1 MAQKLSRNIMAELG
15 GAAGTGLGA
24 GLQSLTQ
31 QLVTQKAMDR
41 LMNQQRLQQAQYAQS
56 LASLGVPEREAFAL
70 ASLPEKERLAYIQRG
85 GVQGQAVQPMQ
96 AEDPVSALSSLLQN
110 LSPEQRTAIDQGMSQ
125 GLGRPVSLSS
135 LMGQQGPSQPQ
146 RQMVPQRAQPTSFL
160 EVMSRP
166 SPAEERL
173 ERRHQEQLAE
183 QRAGREEKR
192 FDKMVY
198 PKLAKADE
206 KAESAT
212 RENLVL
218 DEIERLTRAGNEQK
232 TWALIT
238 DHLKD
243 RTGIDATALLNAD
256 TTEMNKLTQFFLKDL
271 KNTFGGRITNLEME
285 QFMLGVPR
293 LMMNPEGRLRIV
305 NVMKLFNEVSI
316 KRYDIMQ
323 DVAEKHPNATPIQFD
338 ALVNKRMKDVYKD
351 AEEQFKSVAKSS
363 SLKGHSVG
371 QKMKKLPDIKEV
383 PVGSKVRT
391 STGEILISDGTSWKK
406 EAKE

>member
-31 QLVTQKAMDR
+31 QLVAQKAMDR

-96 AEDPVSALSSLLQN
+96 AEEPVSALSSLLQN

-146 RQMVPQRAQPTSFL
+146 RQMGPQQAQPTSFL

-173 ERRHQEQLAE
+173 ERRHQEQLE
-183 QRAGREEKR
+183 EKRTGREEKR
-192 FDKMVY
+192 FDKMIY
-198 PKLAKADE
+198 PKMSKAEE

-218 DEIERLTRAGNEQK
+218 DEMARLTRAGNEQK
-232 TWALIT
+232 TLSLLAE
-238 DHLKD
+238 HLKD
-243 RTGIDATALLNAD
+243 RGIDATALLNAD
-256 TTEMNKLTQFFLKDL
+256 TTEMIKLTQFFLRDL
-271 KNTFGGRITNLEME
+271 KDTFGGRISNKEME

-293 LMMNPEGRLRIV
+293 LMMNPEGRLRVI
-305 NVMKLFNEVSI
+305 NVMKLFNEASI

-323 DVAEKHPNATPIQFD
+323 DVAEKHPNATPMQFD

-351 AEEQFKSVAKSS
+351 AEEQFRSVAQRS
-363 SLKGHSVG
+363 SLKGYSVG

>member
-31 QLVTQKAMDR
+31 QLGAQKAMDR

-56 LASLGVPEREAFAL
+56 LISLGVPEREAFAL

-96 AEDPVSALSSLLQN
+96 AEEPVSALSSLLQN

-146 RQMVPQRAQPTSFL
+146 RQMGPQQAQPTSFL

-173 ERRHQEQLAE
+173 ERRHQEQLE
-183 QRAGREEKR
+183 EKRTGREEKR
-192 FDKMVY
+192 FDKMIY
-198 PKLAKADE
+198 PKMSKAEE

-218 DEIERLTRAGNEQK
+218 DEMARLTRAGNEQK
-232 TWALIT
+232 TLSLLAE
-238 DHLKD
+238 HLKD
-243 RTGIDATALLNAD
+243 RGIDATALLNAD

-271 KNTFGGRITNLEME
+271 KNTFGGRISNTEME

-293 LMMNPEGRLRIV
+293 LMMNPEGRLRVV
-305 NVMKLFNEVSI
+305 NVMKLFNEASI

-351 AEEQFKSVAKSS
+351 AEEQFKSVAKRS